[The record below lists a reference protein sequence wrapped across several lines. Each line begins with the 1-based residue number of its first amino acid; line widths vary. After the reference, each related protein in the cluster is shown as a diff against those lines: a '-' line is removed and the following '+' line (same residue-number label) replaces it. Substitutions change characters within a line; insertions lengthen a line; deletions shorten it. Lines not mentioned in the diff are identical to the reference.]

1 MDYSKIISFIEANI
15 QSLARTYSE
24 QLIKPEHMITY
35 QKLEASKII
44 AREEIVYGNL
54 VNWLK
59 NGASNDEAEVLFEKI
74 GAERFNQGFPLTEL
88 NYALIITKKVLWNA
102 VGQEKELFKSLNFNE
117 LIECTTILNNYFDL
131 GNFYM
136 TRGYVNELFRKLD
149 ISDKMSREE
158 IHKVLVRGAFDDED
172 LDKSDFVW
180 RHV

>member
-15 QSLARTYSE
+15 TNLARTYSE

-59 NGASNDEAEVLFEKI
+59 SGASNDEAEKLFEKI

-88 NYALIITKKVLWNA
+88 NYALFITKKVLWNA
-102 VGQEKELFKSLNFNE
+102 VGQKKELFGPLVFDE
-117 LIECTTILNNYFDL
+117 LFKCMTVVNNYFDL

-136 TRGYVNELFRKLD
+136 IRGYVNELFRKLD

-158 IHKVLVRGAFDDED
+158 IHKILIKGAFDEDD
-172 LDKSDFVW
+172 LDKSEIVW